1 MSNKKLWRVGQEEI
15 DYVTAAINGGLTGE
29 FNKTLELDFAKKFGV
44 EFAISVNSG
53 NSALHCALFACGVGV
68 GDEVIVPPLTFASP
82 TFAALSLGAVP
93 VFADIDPDTFNIDP
107 KEIEKKITK
116 KTKAIIPVSLYGLP
130 SDIAPIMAIA
140 KKYNLKVVED
150 NAECMLGTYQGKIT
164 GTQADMSIF
173 SFERSKHMT
182 TGSGGMIIT
191 NNEDMASRARKFS
204 ILGYSTLSAR
214 QDAFK
219 ADLDKAQSPDF
230 KRHEMMGFN
239 YRLPAVCAAMAIAQL
254 KKLDMLVNMRK
265 EIAKL
270 YEKSVQGCSWLTP
283 QKTPEG
289 FVNSY
294 WTYVVKLDT
303 KKFSWNNFR
312 KTFLALGGER
322 FYGAWSIN
330 YLEPFLEGKEFKE
343 HNIKYQKGL
352 CPIAEELQPRLI
364 QLKTNFGDLEY
375 AKKQADILQK
385 TIDTLNRG

>member
-1 MSNKKLWRVGQEEI
+1 MGNKKLWRVGKEEI
-15 DYVTAAINGGLTGE
+15 DYVTQAIEGGLTGE
-29 FNKTLELDFAKKFGV
+29 FNKKLEIEFAKKFSV
-44 EFAISVNSG
+44 DFAVSVNSG
-53 NSALHCALFACGVGV
+53 NSALHCALFACGVGA

-82 TFAALSLGAVP
+82 TFATLSLGAVP
-93 VFADIDPDTFNIDP
+93 VFADIDKDTFNMDP
-107 KEIEKKITK
+107 GQIEKKITS

-130 SDIAPIMAIA
+130 SDIGPIMEIA
-140 KKYNLKVVED
+140 KKYNLKVIED
-150 NAECMLGTYQGKIT
+150 NAECMLGEYKGHLA
-164 GTQADMSIF
+164 GTIADMSIF

-191 NNEDMASRARKFS
+191 NDEALASLARKFS

-219 ADLDKAQSPDF
+219 ADLDRAQSPDF

-239 YRLPAVCAAMAIAQL
+239 YRLPAVCAAMAVAQL
-254 KKLDMLVNMRK
+254 EKIDMLVNMRR
-265 EIAKL
+265 EIAKF
-270 YEKSVQGCSWLTP
+270 YAQVVQGCSWLTP

-289 FVNSY
+289 LVNTY
-294 WTYVVKLDT
+294 WTYVLALDT
-303 KKFSWNNFR
+303 SKVSWQDFRRKF
-312 KTFLALGGER
+312 LDLGGEK

-352 CPIAEELQPRLI
+352 CPVAEELQPRLI

-375 AKKQADILQK
+375 AKNQAEILQK
-385 TIDTLNRG
+385 TIQALS